1 MSSRKCLIQWRTYLI
16 VASLETTTVL
26 HSMNQP
32 SISTISRIFA
42 TRLVAPSLAYS
53 VWLDVV
59 KGKST
64 MLGDRQN
71 TLPIDMW
78 KHGVKFLMPLIVRIL
93 GTKFAEKPSP
103 KFFLELIVV
112 DDLADSW
119 AEARLK
125 K

>member
-1 MSSRKCLIQWRTYLI
+1 
-16 VASLETTTVL
+16 
-26 HSMNQP
+26 
-32 SISTISRIFA
+32 
-42 TRLVAPSLAYS
+42 
-53 VWLDVV
+53 
-59 KGKST
+59 
-64 MLGDRQN
+64 
-71 TLPIDMW
+71 MW

-93 GTKFAEKPSP
+93 GTKFAEKPNP